1 MTTNDADAVFCLRKQ
16 KWDEEELRAGQHE
29 WGLCIDC
36 GVGLDCEDAFLTD
49 NRDAY
54 GCSNTCNA
62 CFERCYGKVAFIKA
76 VFWVLLGLERP
87 QHTRVNCC

>member
-1 MTTNDADAVFCLRKQ
+1 MTNYADDNAELLRRQ
-16 KWDEEELRAGQHE
+16 LDEEERRAGQYE
-29 WGLCIDC
+29 WGVCIDC
-36 GVGLDCEDAFLTD
+36 GIGLDCESDFLTD

-54 GCSNTCNA
+54 GCSNTCNV
-62 CFERCYGKVAFIKA
+62 CFERLYGRLAFIKA